1 LALGRVATPV
11 HPRLSLGV
19 GVPNN
24 EIFSATKGGDKMS
37 GKKTNSAKSDFTP
50 TFKKLK
56 DMSASERNAFD
67 QGCITANNSVKERLG
82 FRKPRES

>member
-1 LALGRVATPV
+1 
-11 HPRLSLGV
+11 
-19 GVPNN
+19 
-24 EIFSATKGGDKMS
+24 MS